1 MWFDNFNLIS
11 IKGTVFYLPFGQYE
25 IYYEKDGIITFYI
38 PQNKFLIV
46 EGTRI
51 NGYINFDYN
60 NRTILSGTLINMKCE
75 VISCKENDF
84 PIGKT
89 TEFKYLTILNPI
101 SLDILEAKDNDLI
114 LKIIPDSR
122 EIIEELFKQIPNLH
136 PIIKQYIVEKP
147 DIINK
152 TPNILG
158 WFTASD
164 LINEYLKE
172 NTSIKEIGE
181 RRIKEAIA
189 QTKCDIYYIDDIFN
203 YIMKNKKTH

>member
-25 IYYEKDGIITFYI
+25 IYYEKDGIITFNI

-51 NGYINFDYN
+51 NGYIKFDYN
-60 NRTILSGTLINMKCE
+60 NRTILSGTLISMKCE

-84 PIGKT
+84 PTGKT